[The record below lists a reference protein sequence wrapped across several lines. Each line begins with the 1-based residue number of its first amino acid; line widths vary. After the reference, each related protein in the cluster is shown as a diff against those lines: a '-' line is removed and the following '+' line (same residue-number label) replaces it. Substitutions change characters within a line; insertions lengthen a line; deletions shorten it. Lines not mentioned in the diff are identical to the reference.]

1 MLIRINNLTAGYDSR
16 PVLKDVNCEIRR
28 GEWIGIIG
36 PNGGGKTTLVKSIV
50 GLLVPIAGYIHYYNK
65 EGQETDNVTV
75 GYLPQKSDIDTMF
88 PISVEEVVLSG
99 LMSQLG
105 WWRRPSRVQRRRVAE
120 VLEKTGLSDL
130 KKSPIGSLSG
140 GQMQRAM
147 FGRAIV
153 SQPEL
158 LVLDEPNSYLDM
170 EFETRL
176 YELLSELH
184 DEGSTI
190 LMVSHELG
198 SVQSLVNRVFTVEGH
213 IAESDTVS
221 PLSL

>member
-1 MLIRINNLTAGYDSR
+1 MLISINNLTAGYDSR
-16 PVLKDVNCEIRR
+16 PVLTDVNCKIER

-50 GLLVPIAGYIHYYNK
+50 GLLVPIDGSIHYYNK
-65 EGQETDNVTV
+65 EGAETESISI

-105 WWRRPSRVQRRRVAE
+105 WWRRPSQAQRRRVAE
-120 VLEKTGLSDL
+120 VLEKTGLTDL
-130 KKSPIGSLSG
+130 RKSPIGALSG

-153 SQPEL
+153 AQPEL

-170 EFETRL
+170 AFEAQL
-176 YELLSELH
+176 YDLLKELH
-184 DEGSTI
+184 SQGATI

-198 SVQSLVNRVFTVEGH
+198 SVQSLVDRVFTVEGQ
-213 IAESDTVS
+213 IAETQ
-221 PLSL
+221 PTAHQHH

>member
-1 MLIRINNLTAGYDSR
+1 MLISINNLTAGYDSR
-16 PVLKDVNCEIRR
+16 PVLTDVNCKIER

-50 GLLVPIAGYIHYYNK
+50 GLLVPIAGSIHYYNK
-65 EGQETDNVTV
+65 EGAETDTISI

-105 WWRRPSRVQRRRVAE
+105 WWRRPSQAQRRRVAE
-120 VLEKTGLSDL
+120 VLKKTGLTDL
-130 KKSPIGSLSG
+130 RKSSIGALSG

-153 SQPEL
+153 AQPEL

-170 EFETRL
+170 AFEAQL
-176 YELLSELH
+176 YDLLKELH
-184 DEGSTI
+184 SQGATI

-198 SVQSLVNRVFTVEGH
+198 SVQSLVNRVFSVEGH
-213 IAESDTVS
+213 IVETQPTHSHH
-221 PLSL
+221 

>member
-1 MLIRINNLTAGYDSR
+1 MLISINNLTAGYDSR
-16 PVLKDVNCEIRR
+16 PVLTDVNCKIER

-50 GLLVPIAGYIHYYNK
+50 GLLVPFEGSIHYYNK
-65 EGQETDNVTV
+65 EGAETESISI

-105 WWRRPSRVQRRRVAE
+105 WWRRPSQAQRRRVAE
-120 VLEKTGLSDL
+120 VLEKTGLTDL
-130 KKSPIGSLSG
+130 RKSPIGALSG

-153 SQPEL
+153 ARPEL

-170 EFETRL
+170 AFEARL
-176 YELLSELH
+176 YDLLKELH
-184 DEGSTI
+184 SQGATI

-198 SVQSLVNRVFTVEGH
+198 SVQSLVDRIFSVEGQIVEAQPTPSH
-213 IAESDTVS
+213 Q
-221 PLSL
+221 

>member
-1 MLIRINNLTAGYDSR
+1 MLISINNLTAGYDSR
-16 PVLKDVNCEIRR
+16 PVLTDVNCKIER

-50 GLLVPIAGYIHYYNK
+50 GLLVPIAGSIHYYNK
-65 EGQETDNVTV
+65 EGAETDTISI

-105 WWRRPSRVQRRRVAE
+105 WWRRPSQAQRRRVAE
-120 VLEKTGLSDL
+120 VLKKTGLTDL
-130 KKSPIGSLSG
+130 RKSSIGALSG

-153 SQPEL
+153 AQPEL

-170 EFETRL
+170 AFEAQL
-176 YELLSELH
+176 YDLLKELH
-184 DEGSTI
+184 SQGATI

-198 SVQSLVNRVFTVEGH
+198 SVQSLVDRVFSVEGH
-213 IAESDTVS
+213 IVETQPTHSHH
-221 PLSL
+221 

>member
-1 MLIRINNLTAGYDSR
+1 MLISINNLTAGYDSR
-16 PVLKDVNCEIRR
+16 PVLTDVNCKIER

-50 GLLVPIAGYIHYYNK
+50 GLLVPIAGSIHYYNK
-65 EGQETDNVTV
+65 EGAETDTISI

-105 WWRRPSRVQRRRVAE
+105 WWRRPSQAQRRRVAE
-120 VLEKTGLSDL
+120 VLKKTGLTDL
-130 KKSPIGSLSG
+130 RKSSIGALSG

-153 SQPEL
+153 AQPEL

-170 EFETRL
+170 AFEVQL
-176 YELLSELH
+176 YDLLKELH
-184 DEGSTI
+184 SQGATI

-198 SVQSLVNRVFTVEGH
+198 SVQSLVDRVFSVEGH
-213 IAESDTVS
+213 IVETQPTHSHH
-221 PLSL
+221 